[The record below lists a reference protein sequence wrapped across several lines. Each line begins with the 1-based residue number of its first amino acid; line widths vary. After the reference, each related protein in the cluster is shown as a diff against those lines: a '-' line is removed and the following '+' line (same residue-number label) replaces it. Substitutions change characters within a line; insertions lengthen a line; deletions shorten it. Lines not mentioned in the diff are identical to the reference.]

1 MSSVKSLVLAVQAY
15 VVQEERR
22 TENFKN
28 KEQIKL
34 AKLFLEKV
42 NDQNK
47 SFCRAKT
54 VSELKKLFHD
64 EIEILEKQSFYSDG
78 EQLSFFP
85 TPDTNL
91 HARRI
96 ERSIQRNIDV
106 YQQFLLVCDYKA
118 LVAPRFSI
126 VEQEVIINGKR
137 YIKILI
143 VDNLGQKEPMCWGK
157 GEDSSSDRCRAARG
171 FAKDYLKLAYSKW
184 QNPQMFP
191 DEL

>member
-1 MSSVKSLVLAVQAY
+1 MSSVKSLVLAVRAY
-15 VVQEERR
+15 VAQEERR
-22 TENFKN
+22 VENFKN

-42 NDQNK
+42 DDQNK
-47 SFCRAKT
+47 PFCRAKT
-54 VSELKKLFHD
+54 VSELKQLFQD

-85 TPDTNL
+85 TPDTNI

-106 YQQFLLVCDYKA
+106 YQQFLLVCDYEA

-126 VEQEVIINGKR
+126 VEQEATINGKR
-137 YIKILI
+137 YIKILT
-143 VDNLGQKEPMCWGK
+143 VDNLGKKEPRYWGK
-157 GEDSSSDRCRAARG
+157 GENSFSLTCRAARG
-171 FAKDYLKLAYSKW
+171 YAEDYLKLAYSKW
-184 QNPQMFP
+184 QNPQTFP